1 MCFAN
6 LIKNGGS
13 GNGTFIP
20 VSFLSPIQGNLK
32 NITPEHIFLSSQQMG
47 FSSRYITSSA

>member
-6 LIKNGGS
+6 LIKNRGC

-20 VSFLSPIQGNLK
+20 VSFLSQVQGNLK
-32 NITPEHIFLSSQQMG
+32 NLTAEQIFLSSQQMG
-47 FSSRYITSSA
+47 FSSGDITSFV